1 LNFRTKRTGGCC
13 IYTNKNVAGT
23 KKMSTAPEEKRPEST
38 GDLRDNTTFDH
49 RGTADND
56 KGFDYR
62 LESDMFPNDS
72 NGVDQNLGIE
82 LGYLP
87 PDQRA
92 GIPGELLAHL
102 VDPEI
107 DDDTEAGEAL
117 RANANVK
124 VGKVGKA
131 ARGLNAQSVRKLVK
145 RATLRG
151 HSGNKRGKPPR
162 IPPGITT
169 ESSDDFDYEDGDF
182 NEDYDDGQGS
192 LFKIEDGEANIDE
205 VAEVGSVSSDDTSGG
220 VLPTA
225 GHDNQ
230 ERRGADPSQLQQQ
243 KSHVKSERSSV
254 ANGGEI
260 ERLSSK
266 RAKEPNPGDEGDDI
280 PVEVVAA
287 TMETGRKLMG
297 AIDPHNMLQLQR
309 WRRKNKR
316 GKRKTRKSYV
326 KGKVID
332 GRHELYT
339 LSIAVMLG
347 VRTSIAKT
355 NTIIASTTR
364 ANALTAQD
372 FMAEEKYEFAPK
384 GSDITPPHKLSH
396 TFKFKDYAPLAFA
409 YLRRMFG
416 VNEFDFLLSVCGN
429 ANFIEF
435 ISNAKSGQFFFYSS
449 DGKYMIKTMTNAE
462 SKFLRRILPHYFRHC
477 VQNPNT
483 LITKFLGMYRVKLY
497 HLRRNVKFVIMNSVY
512 YTDKSLQ
519 IFYDLKGS
527 EIGREAKPGQDVLK
541 DNDLRKILPEQAFSF
556 HPDVRK
562 RVRQQVVSDC
572 SFLRRMQI
580 MDYSML
586 IGIHHIP
593 PRQGDNRGN
602 SEPGF
607 RTSGMKKERKL
618 SYRVS
623 KGQGADSESA
633 AAASVNADRRDLNI
647 STLKQGNAESSKRAT
662 KELHE
667 ASSKSYEYAGL
678 LDEDDDCSYLEGAMP
693 SDMKSS
699 SSSDTKIR
707 QHSAL
712 GDVELK
718 KEQTIEQIYWPFHRF
733 YDINGLRRMQ
743 PRQAADEKSDQL
755 TKAWKIP
762 DFTPPLSNRKDG
774 GLMMDTSDIGGP
786 MILHGPKGDRP
797 YEGKIF
803 YMGIIDILQ
812 QYNSRKRVETSYRK
826 MENSEGL
833 EPSCVSPDDYADRFI
848 AFFDQYSQTARQK
861 HTKTEENTE
870 IEATIIDKNMVNSV
884 KIDVKE

>member
-1 LNFRTKRTGGCC
+1 
-13 IYTNKNVAGT
+13 
-23 KKMSTAPEEKRPEST
+23 MSSMPSRVEGKRPEST
-38 GDLRDNTTFDH
+38 GSLHDTKMSFDH
-49 RGTADND
+49 RGNTDNGN
-56 KGFDYR
+56 GFDYR
-62 LESDMFPNDS
+62 LESDMFANDNNRLES
-72 NGVDQNLGIE
+72 DVFENDNNGIDQSLGIE

-87 PDQRA
+87 SDQRP

-102 VDPEI
+102 IDAEI

-117 RANANVK
+117 RANANIK
-124 VGKVGKA
+124 IGKA
-131 ARGLNAQSVRKLVK
+131 VKLARGLGLQSTRKLMK
-145 RATLRG
+145 RVSLTGR
-151 HSGNKRGKPPR
+151 SGNKRGKPPR

-169 ESSDDFDYEDGDF
+169 MSSDDGFDVEGGDYNDG
-182 NEDYDDGQGS
+182 YDDGQGS
-192 LFKIEDGEANIDE
+192 LFKIEDGDE
-205 VAEVGSVSSDDTSGG
+205 SFNEVVEIGSLSSNESSTGG
-220 VLPTA
+220 FPTDS
-225 GHDNQ
+225 H
-230 ERRGADPSQLQQQ
+230 ERKHQDADSSQVQQQ
-243 KSHVKSERSSV
+243 LGLVKSEDSLASQE
-254 ANGGEI
+254 EI
-260 ERLSSK
+260 EPFNSK
-266 RAKEPNPGDEGDDI
+266 RDMETNSGDEAKDI

-309 WRRKNKR
+309 WRRKNKK

-355 NTIIASTTR
+355 NTMIASTTR

-527 EIGREAKPGQDVLK
+527 EIGRGADPGQDVLK

-556 HPDVRK
+556 HPEVRD

-572 SFLRRMQI
+572 AFLSRMQI

-593 PRQGDNRGN
+593 PRQGDNRRN
-602 SEPGF
+602 DTKTSFRSSE
-607 RTSGMKKERKL
+607 SKERKP
-618 SYRVS
+618 SQRVS
-623 KGQGADSESA
+623 KGHGTDYPGAP
-633 AAASVNADRRDLNI
+633 AASVDTGRTDPG
-647 STLKQGNAESSKRAT
+647 SSSMEQDNAEYSKPAS
-662 KELHE
+662 KELP
-667 ASSKSYEYAGL
+667 KSYDYAGL

-693 SDMKSS
+693 AGTTTSS
-699 SSSDTKIR
+699 ISSEKFQ
-707 QHSAL
+707 QHPAY
-712 GDVELK
+712 GDVEMK

-733 YDINGLRRMQ
+733 YDINGLRRME
-743 PRQAADEKSDQL
+743 PRASSEGHDQL
-755 TKAWKIP
+755 AKAWKMP
-762 DFTPPLSNRKDG
+762 EFTPPLSNRKDG
-774 GLMMDTSDIGGP
+774 GLMMDTSGLSGP
-786 MILHGPKGDRP
+786 MIFHGPKGERP

-803 YMGIIDILQ
+803 YMGVIDILQ
-812 QYNSRKRVETSYRK
+812 QYNARKRVETSYRK
-826 MENSEGL
+826 MEDTEGL
-833 EPSCVSPDDYADRFI
+833 EPSCVSPDDYGDRFI
-848 AFFDQYSQTARQK
+848 AFFDQYSRTARPK
-861 HTKTEENTE
+861 HTKIEEKTE
-870 IEATIIDKNMVNSV
+870 IETTIIDKDMVNSV
-884 KIDVKE
+884 QIDVKESEV

>member
-1 LNFRTKRTGGCC
+1 
-13 IYTNKNVAGT
+13 
-23 KKMSTAPEEKRPEST
+23 MSSAPLRVEEKRLEST
-38 GDLRDNTTFDH
+38 GDLRDTKNFDH
-49 RGTADND
+49 RGTADNG

-62 LESDMFPNDS
+62 LESDIFAND
-72 NGVDQNLGIE
+72 NNDVDKDGGIE

-87 PDQRA
+87 PDQRP

-131 ARGLNAQSVRKLVK
+131 ARGLNAQSVRRLVK

-151 HSGNKRGKPPR
+151 NSGNKRGKPPR

-169 ESSDDFDYEDGDF
+169 ESSGDFDIEHGDF
-182 NEDYDDGQGS
+182 NEDIDDGQGS
-192 LFKIEDGEANIDE
+192 LFKVEDLDASIDD
-205 VAEVGSVSSDDTSGG
+205 VAELASLSSDETSGG
-220 VLPTA
+220 GLPAA
-225 GHDNQ
+225 GRDSHDHQ
-230 ERRGADPSQLQQQ
+230 DADSLKLEQRNPD
-243 KSHVKSERSSV
+243 VKSERSSV
-254 ANGGEI
+254 ANGGGI
-260 ERLSSK
+260 ERVSSK
-266 RAKEPNPGDEGDDI
+266 QAKEASPGEEAEDI

-309 WRRKNKR
+309 WRRKNRR
-316 GKRKTRKSYV
+316 GNRKTRKSYV

-572 SFLRRMQI
+572 SFLSRMQI

-593 PRQGDNRGN
+593 PRQGNNRGIH
-602 SEPGF
+602 SESGF
-607 RTSGMKKERKL
+607 RASGIKNEPKL
-618 SYRVS
+618 PARVS
-623 KGQGADSESA
+623 KGQGVDSESA
-633 AAASVNADRRDLNI
+633 AAASLNGDCKDPSI
-647 STLKQGNAESSKRAT
+647 SAPKQGNAESSKGAT
-662 KELHE
+662 KEFHE
-667 ASSKSYEYAGL
+667 ASSKNYEYP
-678 LDEDDDCSYLEGAMP
+678 LDEDDDCSYLEGSMP
-693 SDMKSS
+693 SGMKSPS
-699 SSSDTKIR
+699 PSGAKIQ
-707 QHSAL
+707 QHPAL
-712 GDVELK
+712 VDVELK

-743 PRQAADEKSDQL
+743 PRQAADEKGDQL
-755 TKAWKIP
+755 AKAWKIP
-762 DFTPPLSNRKDG
+762 DFMPPLSNRKDG
-774 GLMMDTSDIGGP
+774 GLMMDTSGIGGP
-786 MILHGPKGDRP
+786 GIFHGPKGDRP
-797 YEGKIF
+797 HEGKIF
-803 YMGIIDILQ
+803 FMGIIDILQ
-812 QYNSRKRVETSYRK
+812 QYNARKRVETSYRK

-848 AFFDQYSQTARQK
+848 TFFDQYSQTARPK
-861 HTKTEENTE
+861 NAKNEEKTE
-870 IEATIIDKNMVNSV
+870 IEATIIDKNMVNAV
-884 KIDVKE
+884 RIDVKE